1 MAQTRIISTAALAA
15 VFAAGGA
22 WFLAPAGG
30 PDMTLPG
37 AASAQTADDAQDS
50 ADAEA
55 SAGEDTAESAPSGEV
70 QDMMLGSADAPVKV
84 IEYASYTCP
93 HCGNFHDTVY
103 DQLKENYIDTDKIS
117 FTYREV
123 YFDKYGMWA
132 SMIARCGDDTDRFFG
147 ITDMLYDSQESWTRA
162 GSEAEI
168 ADELRKIG
176 RLAGIDNEQLEAC
189 MTDGEKLR
197 SLVEWY
203 QTNAEEDDVTS
214 TPTFIIDGEKYS
226 NMNYEDFSAILD
238 EKLAEAE

>member
-1 MAQTRIISTAALAA
+1 
-15 VFAAGGA
+15 
-22 WFLAPAGG
+22 
-30 PDMTLPG
+30 
-37 AASAQTADDAQDS
+37 
-50 ADAEA
+50 
-55 SAGEDTAESAPSGEV
+55 
-70 QDMMLGSADAPVKV
+70 
-84 IEYASYTCP
+84 
-93 HCGNFHDTVY
+93 
-103 DQLKENYIDTDKIS
+103 
-117 FTYREV
+117 
-123 YFDKYGMWA
+123 
-132 SMIARCGDDTDRFFG
+132 
-147 ITDMLYDSQESWTRA
+147 MLYDSQESWTRA

-176 RLAGIDNEQLEAC
+176 RLAGIENEQLEAC